1 MGTDG
6 FRFLSGIITNIKK
19 RSNFIR
25 SLANVE
31 LKNDPMIEE
40 AYFYV
45 LGNFISSNLFDS
57 LFVILQLFM
66 SVYNSYSYGSNH
78 H

>member
-1 MGTDG
+1 MGL
-6 FRFLSGIITNIKK
+6 FLSGIITNIKK

-31 LKNDPMIEE
+31 LKNAPMIEE
-40 AYFYV
+40 AYLYG

-66 SVYNSYSYGSNH
+66 SI
-78 H
+78 